1 MTYMST
7 SPAKLLSAL
16 APAARGRYAT
26 DAAWAQ
32 ASGVPKE
39 TLSRLKGQ
47 ASCDLRT
54 IDALARAAGYALAV
68 VPVGAPEAAQ
78 VPTTFS
84 REDEDRLLDVC
95 ASGNADPAAWS
106 RHGSSFFM
114 GGLAV
119 LLSSAR
125 GFDREKYLRLAE
137 ALHAG
142 VSTPEVFG
150 LWLQRSPVQ
159 PSRFLPMARIRKR
172 PA

>member
-1 MTYMST
+1 MYMST
-7 SPAKLLSAL
+7 SPGELLSAL
-16 APAARGRYAT
+16 APAARRRYAT
-26 DAAWAQ
+26 DAGWAQ

-47 ASCDLRT
+47 ESCDLRT
-54 IDALARAAGYALAV
+54 IDALARAAGYVLAV
-68 VPVGAPEAAQ
+68 VPTGARESAQ

-84 REDEDRLLDVC
+84 REDEDRLLDLC
-95 ASGNADPAAWS
+95 ASGNADPAVWS
-106 RHGSSFFM
+106 RHGSGFFM

-150 LWLQRSPVQ
+150 LWLRRSPVQ
-159 PSRFLPMARIRKR
+159 PSRFLPMARVRKR